1 MGFIH
6 LFSLHKHLRV
16 MDFAV
21 CEMLGVPH
29 AQELPVVNMGLYDSD
44 VDMNWVRWIQRGELT
59 EGQSLRGP
67 VGLSIH
73 CVTCVFPWE
82 DEESLL
88 SRVDCYGQRSPR
100 SRAFETAVTWFCKYT
115 LGWIIANSKEFE
127 NHKIGLKMKFIE
139 GKKTLPFIP
148 CF

>member
-1 MGFIH
+1 MRFNH

-16 MDFAV
+16 MDFAI

-29 AQELPVVNMGLYDSD
+29 VQDLPVVNMGLYDSD
-44 VDMNWVRWIQRGELT
+44 VDMNRVWVRWIQRGELT

-67 VGLSIH
+67 VGLSTH

-88 SRVDCYGQRSPR
+88 RVDCYSQRSRR
-100 SRAFETAVTWFCKYT
+100 SRAFDTVVT
-115 LGWIIANSKEFE
+115 
-127 NHKIGLKMKFIE
+127 
-139 GKKTLPFIP
+139 
-148 CF
+148 